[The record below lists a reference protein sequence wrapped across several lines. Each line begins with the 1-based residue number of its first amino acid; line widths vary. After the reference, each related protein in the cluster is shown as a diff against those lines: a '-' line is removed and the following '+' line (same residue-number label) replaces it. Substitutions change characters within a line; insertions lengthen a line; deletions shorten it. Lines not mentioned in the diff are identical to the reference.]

1 MMDKP
6 IKVKDYEPVEKKVE
20 FRENKNDDRIL
31 GSFRVS
37 CQAFKSERQRIEVSN
52 RFSILC
58 IKLVSHY

>member
-37 CQAFKSERQRIEVSN
+37 CQAFKSERQSIEVSY
-52 RFSILC
+52 RSSMLLV
-58 IKLVSHY
+58 KLVSQY